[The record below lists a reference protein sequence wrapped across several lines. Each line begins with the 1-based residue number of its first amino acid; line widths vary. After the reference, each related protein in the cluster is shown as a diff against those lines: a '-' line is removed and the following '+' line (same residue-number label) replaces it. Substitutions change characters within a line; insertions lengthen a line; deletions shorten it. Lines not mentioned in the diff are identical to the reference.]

1 MVKQNELISSL
12 NYASTTLKISSTILP
27 VMLIVLVINNV
38 PLGQALFMTAI
49 PLFSN
54 IFYWFETY
62 TYNLGFKLTPKPN
75 FIADKIN
82 EFLIKVKVPKL
93 YLPDFHRT
101 LNILI
106 ISLFLIFEC
115 QNILYTIVAVVL
127 IIGNVYS
134 ILYKYISLDDM
145 SKQVQRRRELRLE
158 SDLVGSCD
166 K

>member
-12 NYASTTLKISSTILP
+12 NYASVTLKISSTILP
-27 VMLIVLVINNV
+27 VVLIMLVIHNV
-38 PLGQALFMTAI
+38 PLAQALFMTAV

-54 IFYWFETY
+54 IFYWLETY

-75 FIADKIN
+75 CIADKIN

-93 YLPDFHRT
+93 YLPDFHRS

-158 SDLVGSCD
+158 SDLVGPCD

>member
-12 NYASTTLKISSTILP
+12 NYASVTLKISSTILP
-27 VMLIVLVINNV
+27 VVLIMLVIHNV
-38 PLGQALFMTAI
+38 PLAQALFMTAV

-54 IFYWFETY
+54 IFYWLETY

-82 EFLIKVKVPKL
+82 ELLIKIKVPKL

>member
-12 NYASTTLKISSTILP
+12 NYASATLKISSTILP
-27 VMLIVLVINNV
+27 VVLIMLVIHNV
-38 PLGQALFMTAI
+38 PLAQALFMTAV

-54 IFYWFETY
+54 IFYWLETY

-115 QNILYTIVAVVL
+115 QNILYTIVAGIL
-127 IIGNVYS
+127 IIGNVCS

-158 SDLVGSCD
+158 SNPVRSCD
-166 K
+166 R

>member
-1 MVKQNELISSL
+1 MVKQNELINSL
-12 NYASTTLKISSTILP
+12 NYASATLKISFTILP
-27 VMLIVLVINNV
+27 VVLIMLVIHNV
-38 PLGQALFMTAI
+38 PLVQALFMTVV
-49 PLFSN
+49 PLLSN
-54 IFYWFETY
+54 VFYWLETY
-62 TYNLGFKLTPKPN
+62 TYNLGFKTTPKPN

-82 EFLIKVKVPKL
+82 ELLIKIKVPKL

-101 LNILI
+101 INILI

>member
-1 MVKQNELISSL
+1 MVKQNELINSL
-12 NYASTTLKISSTILP
+12 NYASATLKISFTVLP
-27 VMLIVLVINNV
+27 VVLIILVIHNV
-38 PLGQALFMTAI
+38 PLVQALFMTVV
-49 PLFSN
+49 PLLSN
-54 IFYWFETY
+54 VFYWLETY
-62 TYNLGFKLTPKPN
+62 TYNLGFKTTPKPN

-82 EFLIKVKVPKL
+82 ELLIKIKVPKL

>member
-12 NYASTTLKISSTILP
+12 KYASTTLKISSTLLP
-27 VMLIVLVINNV
+27 VVLIILVIHNV
-38 PLGQALFMTAI
+38 PLAQALFMIII
-49 PLFSN
+49 PLLSN
-54 IFYWFETY
+54 VFYWLETY
-62 TYNLGFKLTPKPN
+62 TYNLGFKIVPKPN

-115 QNILYTIVAVVL
+115 QNTLYTIVAGVL
-127 IIGNVYS
+127 IIGNVCS

-158 SDLVGSCD
+158 SNPVRSCD

>member
-1 MVKQNELISSL
+1 MVKQNKLISSL

-38 PLGQALFMTAI
+38 PLGQALFMTVV
-49 PLFSN
+49 PLLSN
-54 IFYWFETY
+54 VFYWLETY
-62 TYNLGFKLTPKPN
+62 TYNLGFKTTPKPN

-127 IIGNVYS
+127 IIGNMYS

-158 SDLVGSCD
+158 SDLVGPSD